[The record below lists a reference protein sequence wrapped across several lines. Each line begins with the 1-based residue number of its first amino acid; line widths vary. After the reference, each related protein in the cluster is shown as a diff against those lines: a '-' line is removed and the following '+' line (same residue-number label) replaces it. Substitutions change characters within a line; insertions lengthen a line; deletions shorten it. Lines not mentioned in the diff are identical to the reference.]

1 MENLTAR
8 IPAFRPKLPTVE
20 KLIPYLREIDK
31 DRWYSNRGMLAQALE
46 QRIATL
52 LGTGCRVVV
61 TASGWAALKAA
72 IFASA
77 GSATPARPF
86 ALMPSYTF
94 AATAAAAETCGYRP
108 YFVDVNEE
116 DWMISP
122 QMLVDHPALSK
133 TGVVIPVAAYG
144 RAVAQEGWRQF
155 RNSTGVPVVIDAAAA
170 FECIVDN
177 PSGLAG
183 DVPVAVSFQATKS
196 LSTGEGGAVIWNDA
210 DGLMAVTRAINFGFL
225 GTRES
230 QSPSFNGKMSEFHA
244 AVGNASLDAWDETVV
259 AWRTT
264 CEAYSGCAE
273 TAGLADQLILHPTIA
288 SCYALFRAR
297 SEAEAVDVTQALTE
311 RGIEHRY
318 WYGHGLHTHKHFAE
332 AARDPLPQTARIAH
346 RLIGLP
352 TAIDLSHEAI
362 QRIVAALCEGYCDQ
376 RGEEYN
382 KRIL

>member
-8 IPAFRPKLPTVE
+8 IPAFRPKLPSVE

-31 DRWYSNRGMLAQALE
+31 SRWYSNRGILVQALE
-46 QRIATL
+46 RRIATL
-52 LGTGCRVVV
+52 LGTGCGVVV

-72 IFASA
+72 IFATA
-77 GSATPARPF
+77 GAATPQRPL

-94 AATAAAAETCGYRP
+94 AATAAAAETCGYEP
-108 YFVDVNEE
+108 YFLDIDEE

-122 QMLVDHPALSK
+122 QMLFDHRALSR

-210 DGLMAVTRAINFGFL
+210 NGLMAVSRAINFGFL

-230 QSPSFNGKMSEFHA
+230 QSSSFNGKMSEFHA
-244 AVGNASLDAWDETVV
+244 AVGHASLDAWDETVA

-264 CEAYSGCAE
+264 CANYSSCAG
-273 TAGLADQLILHPTIA
+273 TVGLADQLILPPTVA
-288 SCYALFRAR
+288 SCYVLFRTS
-297 SEAEAVDVTQALTE
+297 SEAEADNVTKALAE
-311 RGIEHRY
+311 NGIEHRY
-318 WYGHGLHTHKHFAE
+318 WYGHGLHTHQHFA
-332 AARDPLPQTARIAH
+332 AAPRDPLPRTAHIAY

-352 TAIDLSHEAI
+352 TAIDLSHEAMK
-362 QRIVAALCEGYCDQ
+362 RIVAAISEGCRDQ
-376 RGEEYN
+376 KAEEH
-382 KRIL
+382 I